1 MQYGRIK
8 KVSEEERAARAQL
21 KKMGVSE
28 YELQRLYDA
37 NYKARKRAE
46 FAGAKY
52 GESLNLNWKNILQ
65 GARQARARGESVSGY
80 IQARRASYKA
90 KYTIKET
97 KAATIQSISGGE
109 YSGDWGAE
117 LVAKELK
124 QYPAAEVLRFKTEAL
139 EDMKDAGEALPPPS
153 SEAYKRSH
161 RRYIDENASTK
172 EEWDNI
178 LREEQAKELEFNETL
193 LEYVAYDHL
202 GIDLDGVRNAQAEA
216 DAAGLSATEYQKA
229 KRKAFK
235 EFRGV

>member
-65 GARQARARGESVSGY
+65 GARQARARGESASGY

-97 KAATIQSISGGE
+97 KTATIQSISGVE

-117 LVAKELK
+117 LVAQELNK
-124 QYPAAEVLRFKTEAL
+124 YSAAEVLKFKAQAL
-139 EDMKDAGEALPPPS
+139 SDMEEAGEALPPPS
-153 SEAYKRSH
+153 NEAYSRAH
-161 RRYIDENASTK
+161 RRYIEENASTQQ
-172 EEWDNI
+172 EWDS
-178 LREEQAKELEFNETL
+178 LLSQEQAKEIEYNGTM
-193 LEYVAYDHL
+193 LEYIARYL